1 MACHDEPTTSQPL
14 AVVTRDEL
22 IELITHV
29 AFYSCWPTVSTA
41 IGIVREAFNDAPA
54 TNPLKGNDSA
64 KA

>member
-29 AFYSCWPTVSTA
+29 AFYSGWPTVSTA
-41 IGIVREAFNDAPA
+41 ICIVREAFNDAPA
-54 TNPLKGNDSA
+54 TNPLERK
-64 KA
+64 